1 MLQFI
6 IRKIISKKWMVLSL
20 LIGNVL
26 LFAIASSCAL
36 YENAILQKMLTSN
49 LAGYLE
55 EKDIYPGLTTMRTGV
70 RSGMTSSDMQKYNH
84 YKDLATHLSED
95 MGVQEMYFIQHYYK
109 TVPLIPEVIS
119 LDENNENGETQ
130 AALSSYSGIEDHI
143 QITAGRMNEPGI
155 QDGHII
161 EVIIPK
167 RTLIFLDLMIGEV
180 LTSKKME
187 APDGEMLA
195 FKVVG
200 VFEPTDASDP
210 YWYNAPSTMLRTMVI
225 DSETFIKAFVELE
238 GEQDPEF
245 YVEWAS
251 IIDYKDFKGRDVEHM
266 LTAIEPVKKEF
277 NNGFRAH
284 YEEIFEQYLVNAS
297 KLKVTLLVLQI
308 PILVLLILFIFMVSG
323 RMLEME
329 QKEISIFKS
338 RGASKRQILLL
349 YLEQSVIVAG
359 VGLVIGLPLGFL
371 ICQVIGS
378 SNAFLE
384 FVGRTALPVTLTW
397 KTVLFSLVAALLAIG
412 TMVIPAFRYADVTIV
427 AHTQQKAGKK
437 KRPLWQKL
445 FLDVIM
451 LALALYIYYLYLQNT
466 EYIAETMTSGSA
478 LGPFL
483 YLGSSIFI
491 LGAGLLV
498 LRIFPLLVKLIYL
511 IGRKHWSPALYASFL
526 HILRDRG
533 NQGFLMVFLIM
544 TMSLGIFNAQAAR
557 TINVNGEQR
566 ISYMNG
572 ADIVIKEKWE
582 NTGVM
587 GETGDYIEPDFSKYE
602 DIENVASMT
611 RVLNDTITV
620 MGPNGSL
627 KGISVMAINTKE
639 FGNTAWFKDG
649 LLPIHWYNYLNAMS
663 RNPNGILMSSNARE
677 KLGVEIGDSV
687 QYYGNH
693 GHAQGIICGFVDYWP
708 AYRSKIP
715 TSDLNRTSDHYQIIA
730 NFDQVQSQ
738 WDVFPYEIW
747 MKIDGSTQPIYDW
760 ASERGIRFATFKDT
774 KADLIRWKNDPVTQG
789 TNGIL
794 TVGFIVVLIL
804 CAVGFLIFW
813 ILSIRARE
821 LQFGIFRAMGMS
833 MREILAMLGNE
844 QLFISGISLV
854 MGAVIGRI
862 AAKLYVPMVQ
872 LAYTTEDTVIPLEV
886 VQASADTLRLYL
898 VVGIVVAVC
907 MAAISILI
915 HKIQIA
921 QALKLGED

>member
-6 IRKIISKKWMVLSL
+6 IRKIISKKWMALSL
-20 LIGNVL
+20 LIGNIL

-36 YENAILQKMLTSN
+36 YENAVLQKMLTNN

-55 EKDIYPGLTTMRTGV
+55 EQGTYPGLTTMRTGV
-70 RSGMTSSDMQKYNH
+70 QLGMARSGLQRYQH
-84 YKDLATHLSED
+84 FKDLAESYTDD
-95 MGVQEMYFIQHYYK
+95 MGVQEMYFVRHYYK
-109 TVPLIPEVIS
+109 TVSLIPEVLSI
-119 LDENNENGETQ
+119 EERNESGETQ

-143 QITAGRMNEPGI
+143 RMSVGRMNEPGI
-155 QDGHII
+155 KDGHII

-167 RTLIFLDLMIGEV
+167 RTLIFLNLMVGEV
-180 LTSKKME
+180 LTSKKIE

-200 VFEPTDASDP
+200 VFEPTDVSDP
-210 YWYNAPSTMLRTMVI
+210 YWYNSPSAMLRTMVL
-225 DSETFIKAFVELE
+225 DEDTFMKTFVDL
-238 GEQDPEF
+238 GAEQEPEF

-251 IIDYKDFKGRDVEHM
+251 IIDYKDFKGRDVERI
-266 LTAIEPVKKEF
+266 LAAIEPISKEF
-277 NNGFRAH
+277 DNSFRSH
-284 YEEIFEQYLVNAS
+284 FQKIFEQYLVDAA

-308 PILVLLILFIFMVSG
+308 PILVLLIVFIFMVSG

-349 YLEQSVIVAG
+349 YLEQSAILAG
-359 VGLVIGLPLGFL
+359 IGLVIGLPLGFL

-384 FVGRTALPVTLTW
+384 FVGRSALPVTLTL
-397 KTVLFSLVAALLAIG
+397 KTVLFSLGAFFLAIG

-427 AHTQQKAGKK
+427 SHTQQKSGKK

-445 FLDVIM
+445 FLDFIL
-451 LALALYIYYLYLQNT
+451 LALSLYIYYLYLQNT
-466 EYIAETMTSGSA
+466 EYIAQTMTSGSA
-478 LGPFL
+478 LGPVL

-498 LRIFPLLVKLIYL
+498 LRLFPLLVKLIYL
-511 IGRKHWSPALYASFL
+511 IGRKLWSPSMYASFL

-557 TINVNGEQR
+557 TINVNGEER
-566 ISYMNG
+566 ISYING
-572 ADIVIKEKWE
+572 ADIVVKERWM

-587 GETGDYIEPDFSKYE
+587 GETGDYIEPDFSKFE

-611 RVLNDTITV
+611 RVLNDTVTV
-620 MGPNGSL
+620 VGSNGNL

-663 RNPNGILMSSNARE
+663 RNPNGILLSSNARE
-677 KLGVEIGDSV
+677 KLGVEIGDTV

-708 AYRSKIP
+708 SYQPIKP
-715 TSDLNRTSDHYQIIA
+715 TSDLNRTSDHYLIIA
-730 NFDQVQSQ
+730 NFDQVQSS

-747 MKIDGSTQPIYDW
+747 MKIDGSTQTVYDW
-760 ASERGIRFATFKDT
+760 ATERGVDFATFKDT

-789 TNGIL
+789 TNGVL

-833 MREILAMLGNE
+833 MREILMMLGNE

-854 MGAVIGRI
+854 MGAVIGKI
-862 AAKLYVPMVQ
+862 AARLYVPMVQ
-872 LAYTTEDTVIPLEV
+872 LAYTTEDTVIPMEI
-886 VQASADTLRLYL
+886 VQAQADTLRLYL

-915 HKIQIA
+915 HRIQIA

>member
-6 IRKIISKKWMVLSL
+6 IRKIISKKWMVLCL

-55 EKDIYPGLTTMRTGV
+55 EKELYPGLTTMRTGV
-70 RSGMTSSDMQKYNH
+70 RSGMANGDIPKYQN
-84 YKDLATHLSED
+84 YMEMAERLADD
-95 MGVQEMYFIQHYYK
+95 MGVQEMYFVKHYYK
-109 TVPLIPEVIS
+109 TVTLIPEVIS
-119 LDENNENGETQ
+119 QDERNESGEAQ
-130 AALSSYSGIEDHI
+130 AALSTYSGIEDHI

-155 QDGHII
+155 KDGHII

-180 LTSKKME
+180 LTGKKLE
-187 APDGEMLA
+187 APDGTPMQFE
-195 FKVVG
+195 VVG

-210 YWYNAPSTMLRTMVI
+210 YWYNAPSNMLRTMII
-225 DSETFIKAFVELE
+225 DRDTFMETFVDLE
-238 GEQDPEF
+238 PEQDPEF
-245 YVEWAS
+245 YAEWAS
-251 IIDYKDFKGRDVEHM
+251 IVDYRDFKGRNVEHM
-266 LTAIEPVKKEF
+266 LAAIKPYEEAF
-277 NNGFRAH
+277 NNGFEAH
-284 YEEIFEQYLVNAS
+284 YQEIFQQYLVDAS

-308 PILVLLILFIFMVSG
+308 PILVLVVLFIFMVSG

-349 YLEQSVIVAG
+349 YLEQSAILAG
-359 VGLVIGLPLGFL
+359 AGLVIGLPLGFL

-384 FVGRTALPVTLTW
+384 FVGRSALPVTLTW
-397 KTVLFSLVAALLAIG
+397 KTVLFSLAAAVLAIG

-427 AHTQQKAGKK
+427 AHTQQKAVKK

-466 EYIAETMTSGSA
+466 EYISQTMTQGSV

-498 LRIFPLLVKLIYL
+498 LRIFPLFVKLVYL

-533 NQGFLMVFLIM
+533 SQGFLMVFLIM

-557 TINVNGEQR
+557 TINVNGEER
-566 ISYMNG
+566 ISYING
-572 ADIVIKEKWE
+572 ADIVLKEKWE
-582 NTGVM
+582 NTGIM
-587 GETGDYIEPDFSKYE
+587 GETGDFIEPDFSKYE
-602 DIENVASMT
+602 DIENVVSMT

-620 MGPNGSL
+620 NGPNGNL

-649 LLPIHWYNYLNAMS
+649 LLPIHWFHYLNAMS
-663 RNPNGILMSSNARE
+663 RNPNGILMSSNAKE

-693 GHAQGIICGFVDYWP
+693 GNARGIICGFVDYWP
-708 AYRSKIP
+708 AYRP
-715 TSDLNRTSDHYQIIA
+715 TQYTSDLTRTNEHYLIIA

-747 MKIDGSTQPIYDW
+747 MKIDGSTQPVYDW
-760 ASERGIRFATFKDT
+760 ASEQGIRFATFKDT

-833 MREILAMLGNE
+833 MREILGMLGNE

-854 MGAVIGRI
+854 MGAVIGKI
-862 AAKLYVPMVQ
+862 AARLYVPMVQ
-872 LAYTTEDTVIPLEV
+872 LAYTTEDTIIPLEI

-907 MAAISILI
+907 MAAISVLI